1 MFKECSKCLR
11 TFLFIMHP
19 FKIVCKSFVKKANDH
34 LWLKSDFSHK
44 YVKIS
49 MRQIDKKLAKL
60 YSFKWFVANNVE
72 GVKRMKKPV
81 VLVVMD
87 GVGETPVELGNMV
100 MKATTPTLD
109 DMKKNCP
116 YKTIK
121 AHGTAV
127 GLPTDDDMGNSEVG
141 HNALGCGQIYS
152 QGAKLVNESIE
163 SGKIYSSQ
171 TWKDLVARVK
181 STHGMLHFI
190 GLLSD
195 GNVHSN
201 ISHLIAMLK
210 EAKAEGV
217 EKVRCHILLD
227 GRDVPATSALEYV
240 NQLENVLQELNDD
253 SFDGKIASGGGR
265 MTITMDRYQANW
277 PMVKAGW
284 DVHVHGIGRYFSS
297 AKEAIETYR
306 QENNVIDQDLPAFV
320 IAENDQPVGKIQDG
334 DSVILFNF
342 RGDRAQELS
351 MAFDGDA
358 GFDKFD
364 RGNVPDVL
372 YAGMLEYDGDLKIPH
387 HYLVNPPQIRHT
399 LTELLVENHIREYAC
414 SETQKY
420 GHVTYFWNGNRTEK
434 FSEELEDYAE
444 VPSDVRSF
452 DECPWMK
459 ATEVADLVIKAI
471 ESGKYGFIRCNFPNG
486 DMVGHTGN
494 LLATEIAVES
504 VDLQLARIKKVC
516 EEKNYILI
524 VTADHGNSDQ
534 MLEKNKKG
542 QIQVRTAHSL
552 NPVPF
557 FIFDKDERH
566 EMKDGS
572 FGLANVAPTVAELLG
587 LKPYDC
593 WEESM
598 LKHE

>member
-1 MFKECSKCLR
+1 
-11 TFLFIMHP
+11 
-19 FKIVCKSFVKKANDH
+19 
-34 LWLKSDFSHK
+34 
-44 YVKIS
+44 
-49 MRQIDKKLAKL
+49 
-60 YSFKWFVANNVE
+60 
-72 GVKRMKKPV
+72 MKKPV

-87 GVGETPVELGNMV
+87 GVGETPEELGNMV
-100 MKATTPTLD
+100 KKATTPTLNEL
-109 DMKKNCP
+109 KETCP
-116 YKTIK
+116 WQIIK

-127 GLPTDDDMGNSEVG
+127 GLPSDDDMGNSEVG

-163 SGKIYSSQ
+163 SGKIYTSDA
-171 TWKDLVARVK
+171 WKNLVSDLKDNGA
-181 STHGMLHFI
+181 TLHFI

-210 EAKAEGV
+210 EAKKEGV
-217 EKVRCHILLD
+217 KHVRCHILLD

-240 NQLENVLQELNDD
+240 QELEDVLASLNDAD
-253 SFDGKIASGGGR
+253 FDGKIASGGGR

-284 DVHVHGIGRYFSS
+284 DTHVHGIGRQFAT

-306 QENNVIDQDLPAFV
+306 AETGVIDQDLPAFV
-320 IAENDQPVGKIQDG
+320 IAENGKPVGKMEDG

-342 RGDRAQELS
+342 RGDRAQEIS
-351 MAFDGDA
+351 MAFDGDSS
-358 GFDKFD
+358 FDKFD
-364 RGNVPDVL
+364 RGEMPKVK
-372 YAGMLEYDGDLKIPH
+372 YAGMLQYDGDLCIPKSF
-387 HYLVNPPQIRHT
+387 LVNPPEIRNT
-399 LTELLVENHIREYAC
+399 LTELLVANGVNEFAC
-414 SETQKY
+414 SETQKF
-420 GHVTYFWNGNRTEK
+420 GHVTYFWNGNRSEK
-434 FSEELEDYAE
+434 FSEELETWVE

-459 ATEVADLVIKAI
+459 ATEITDLVVDAIK
-471 ESGKYGFIRCNFPNG
+471 SGKYGFIRCNYPNG

-504 VDLQLARIKKVC
+504 VDLCLARVKKAC
-516 EEKNYILI
+516 DKYGAILC
-524 VTADHGNSDQ
+524 VTADHGNADQ

-542 QIQVRTAHSL
+542 KISVRTAHSL

-557 FIFDKDERH
+557 IVYDKDERH
-566 EMKDGS
+566 ELKDGHG
-572 FGLANVAPTVAELLG
+572 FGLANVAPTVAGLLG
-587 LKPYDC
+587 IKPFDS

-598 LKHE
+598 LK

>member
-1 MFKECSKCLR
+1 
-11 TFLFIMHP
+11 
-19 FKIVCKSFVKKANDH
+19 
-34 LWLKSDFSHK
+34 
-44 YVKIS
+44 
-49 MRQIDKKLAKL
+49 
-60 YSFKWFVANNVE
+60 
-72 GVKRMKKPV
+72 MKKPV

-87 GVGETPVELGNMV
+87 GVGESSEELGNMV

-109 DMKKNCP
+109 CLKANDP
-116 YKTIK
+116 FRIIK

-127 GLPTDDDMGNSEVG
+127 GLPSDDDMGNSEVG
-141 HNALGCGQIYS
+141 HNALGCGQVYS

-163 SGKIYSSQ
+163 SGSIFRSE
-171 TWKDLVARVK
+171 TWKDLVDGVK
-181 STHGMLHFI
+181 ASGGALHFI

-201 ISHLIAMLK
+201 IGHLLAMLK

-217 EKVRCHILLD
+217 GKARVHILLD

-240 NQLENVLQELNDD
+240 DQLEKTIAELKDASYD
-253 SFDGKIASGGGR
+253 VRIASGGGR
-265 MTITMDRYQANW
+265 MQITMDRYQANW
-277 PMVKAGW
+277 GMVERGW
-284 DVHVHGIGRYFSS
+284 KIHVHGEGRAFAS

-306 QENNVIDQDLPAFV
+306 AEQPGVIDQDLPGFV
-320 IAENDQPVGKIQDG
+320 IAENDTPVGPMKDG

-342 RGDRAQELS
+342 RGDRALELS

-358 GFDKFD
+358 SFDKFD
-364 RGNVPDVL
+364 RGVIPQVK
-372 YAGMLEYDGDLKIPH
+372 YAGMLEYDGDLHIPH
-387 HYLVNPPQIRHT
+387 RYLVNPPQIRHT
-399 LTELLVENHIREYAC
+399 LTELLVENGINEYAC

-420 GHVTYFWNGNRTEK
+420 GHVTYFWNGNRSEK
-434 FSEELEDYAE
+434 FSEELETWQE

-459 ATEVADLVIKAI
+459 GTEITDLVIEAI

-494 LLATEIAVES
+494 LYATEIAVET
-504 VDLQLARIKKVC
+504 VDLCLTRILKAC
-516 EEKNYILI
+516 DEHNCILV

-542 QIQVRTAHSL
+542 EVSVRTAHSL
-552 NPVPF
+552 RPVPF
-557 FIFDKDERH
+557 IIHDKDARH
-566 EMKDGS
+566 EMDTES
-572 FGLANVAPTVAELLG
+572 PFGLANVAPTVVELLG

-593 WEESM
+593 WEKSM
-598 LKHE
+598 LK

>member
-1 MFKECSKCLR
+1 
-11 TFLFIMHP
+11 
-19 FKIVCKSFVKKANDH
+19 
-34 LWLKSDFSHK
+34 
-44 YVKIS
+44 
-49 MRQIDKKLAKL
+49 
-60 YSFKWFVANNVE
+60 
-72 GVKRMKKPV
+72 MKKPV

-87 GVGETPVELGNMV
+87 GVGETPSELGNMV
-100 MKATTPTLD
+100 LKATTPTLD
-109 DMKKNCP
+109 MLKANHP
-116 YKTIK
+116 FRTIK

-127 GLPTDDDMGNSEVG
+127 GLPSDDDMGNSEVG

-163 SGKIYSSQ
+163 CGSIYRSE
-171 TWKDLVARVK
+171 TWKDLVGSVIEKGTA
-181 STHGMLHFI
+181 LHFI

-201 ISHLIAMLK
+201 ISHLIAMLR
-210 EAKAEGV
+210 EAKKEGV
-217 EKVRCHILLD
+217 KTVRVHILLD

-240 NQLENVLQELNDD
+240 GRLEDVLKELSDA
-253 SFDGKIASGGGR
+253 SFDGRIASGGGR
-265 MTITMDRYQANW
+265 MKITMDRYQANW
-277 PMVKAGW
+277 AMVKAGW
-284 DVHVHGIGRYFSS
+284 DVHVHGIGPDCGIGGEGRFFGS
-297 AKEAIETYR
+297 ATEAIETLR
-306 QENNVIDQDLPAFV
+306 EETGAIDQDLPAFV
-320 IAENDQPVGKIQDG
+320 IGENGRPVGAMKDG

-342 RGDRAQELS
+342 RGDRALEIS

-358 GFDKFD
+358 SFDKFD
-364 RGNVPDVL
+364 RGVIPQVK
-372 YAGMLEYDGDLKIPH
+372 YAGMLEYDGDLKIPRK
-387 HYLVNPPQIRHT
+387 YLVNPPEIRHT
-399 LTELLVENHIREYAC
+399 LTELMVENGIREYAC

-420 GHVTYFWNGNRTEK
+420 GHVTYFWNGNRSEK
-434 FSEELEDYAE
+434 VSEELEDWQE

-459 ATEVADLVIKAI
+459 ATEITDLVIAAI
-471 ESGKYGFIRCNFPNG
+471 ESKKYGFIRCNYPNG

-504 VDLQLARIKKVC
+504 VDLQLARVLKCC
-516 EEKNYILI
+516 EENDCILM

-542 QIQVRTAHSL
+542 GIQVRTAHSL

-557 FIFDKDERH
+557 IIYDKDARH
-566 EMKDGS
+566 EMDTEKK

-587 LKPYDC
+587 VKPYDC

-598 LKHE
+598 IRH